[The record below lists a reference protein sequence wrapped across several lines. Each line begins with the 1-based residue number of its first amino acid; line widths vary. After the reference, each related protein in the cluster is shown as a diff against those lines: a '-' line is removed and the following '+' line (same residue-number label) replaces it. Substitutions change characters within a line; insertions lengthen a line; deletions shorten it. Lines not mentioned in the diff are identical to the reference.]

1 MAAIEG
7 VQRIYLLARRVT
19 FFGFIAGAALWG
31 LAFLLRLWLGV
42 GELFL
47 LLSFPLALG
56 AILWVIAWIVEGFVL
71 PPNRSGGED

>member
-7 VQRIYLLARRVT
+7 VQRIYLLARRIT

-31 LAFLLRLWLGV
+31 FALLLRVWLGIAV
-42 GELFL
+42 LFL

-71 PPNRSGGED
+71 PPKRFGGED